1 MVYCNLKQKKN
12 ASAIYYFGASLN
24 DMSGEVE
31 FFSENKNPSIIKQPE
46 TKLVASSLITK
57 LFIKY
62 KTDFSK
68 GIYPKKISYEC

>member
-1 MVYCNLKQKKN
+1 MIYCNLKQKKN
-12 ASAIYYFGASLN
+12 TSAIYYFGTSLN

-31 FFSENKNPSIIKQPE
+31 FFSENKNPSIIKHPK

-57 LFIKY
+57 LFAKY

-68 GIYPKKISYEC
+68 GVYPQKISYEC